1 MEFLEI
7 NQVQGHLCYWLENIS
22 LVEGKTAK
30 KIQNNSVAFLWEEIR
45 WWLLVEFEGLILVM
59 PGS

>member
-7 NQVQGHLCYWLENIS
+7 HQVQGHLCYWLENVS

-30 KIQNNSVAFLWEEIR
+30 KIQNNSVALLWEEIR
-45 WWLLVEFEGLILVM
+45 WWLLIGFEE
-59 PGS
+59 